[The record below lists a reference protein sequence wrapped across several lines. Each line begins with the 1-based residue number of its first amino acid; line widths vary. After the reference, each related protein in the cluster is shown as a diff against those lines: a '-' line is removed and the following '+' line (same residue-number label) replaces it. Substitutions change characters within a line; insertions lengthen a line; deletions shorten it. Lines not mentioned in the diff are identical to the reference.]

1 MKKNG
6 ETYHVIALKNGQKPQ
21 DILDNKGKYVG

>member
-21 DILDNKGKYVG
+21 DILGNSGKYVG